1 MLSKE
6 EITKI
11 ATLAKIELTSD
22 EATLFGEQLS
32 NILDLFEEID
42 DIKLDDVE
50 ETSQITGISS
60 IAFTDEVKS
69 EDGRIPSGPELNLK
83 NTPRIEGSK
92 ILTPKVI
99 ER

>member
-11 ATLAKIELTSD
+11 ATLAKIELTND

-60 IAFTDEVKS
+60 VALADEVKS
-69 EDGRIPSGPELNLK
+69 EDGRIPSGPKLNLQ
-83 NTPRIEGSK
+83 NTPRIEESK

>member
-22 EATLFGEQLS
+22 ETILFGEQLS

-69 EDGRIPSGPELNLK
+69 EDGRIPSGPKLNLQ
-83 NTPRIEGSK
+83 NTPRIEGNK